1 MLIDHKWCWV
11 MGLNNPQNRDIGSHT
26 EARDEMGVR
35 RPCFPPC
42 SDQRN
47 KVSVTTSVFPNRNT
61 FLAGPEFC
69 LLFQAR
75 RQFNKILIWSII
87 KNFFRSST
95 PRVQLTRG

>member
-1 MLIDHKWCWV
+1 MRELCRRARTRRGVTQPSLRITDF
-11 MGLNNPQNRDIGSHT
+11 LLFTNNRDIGSHT
-26 EARDEMGVR
+26 EARDDKGVR

-69 LLFQAR
+69 LLFQE
-75 RQFNKILIWSII
+75 IL
-87 KNFFRSST
+87 
-95 PRVQLTRG
+95 P